1 MWRAEYLH
9 HYAHFFSIS
18 QEMDSFPMFSWD
30 TDSIKYNCSITV
42 MKLKV
47 PPTEILKKTTPGSH
61 HTIEGLSYT
70 SLF

>member
-47 PPTEILKKTTPGSH
+47 PPTEILKKNNSWLSSH
-61 HTIEGLSYT
+61 IEGLSYT